1 MSILD
6 DDATIL
12 KKTEEYV
19 NKEMIRLYLE
29 DQLPPHLADE
39 LVKTLIDEFMK
50 NRLVNK
56 RDASYDFCYLYFQRN
71 KGKLGGKNM
80 ECSCMHL
87 WSYLASWGMLRGSS
101 ALLQCSPAVLKELIK
116 YLDLISTSAIWS
128 ADVNTYDSNTK
139 QLIIDVYNKIA
150 SILKNNTQNVPSVTL
165 VTKIMLGVFG
175 CVPAFDTFFT
185 KTFRVLYDDFRS
197 VRDTELSDIMDFYI
211 KHKAI
216 IDKMAIPVIDFGEN
230 PTSYHYKKAKLIDM
244 FGFMVGQHIKL

>member
-6 DDATIL
+6 DDATLL

-19 NKEMIRLYLE
+19 NEEMIRLFLKN
-29 DQLPPHLADE
+29 QLPPHLVDE
-39 LVKTLIDEFMK
+39 LIKSIIDEFMK

-80 ECSCMHL
+80 ECSCIHL

-116 YLDLISTSAIWS
+116 YFDSISNSAIWD
-128 ADVNTYDSNTK
+128 ADVDTYDSKTK

-150 SILKNNTQNVPSVTL
+150 SILKNNTHNAPSVTL

-185 KTFRVLYDDFRS
+185 KTFRVLYDDFKS
-197 VRDTELSDIMDFYI
+197 VRDTELSDINDFYT
-211 KHKAI
+211 KHKVI
-216 IDKMAIPVIDFGEN
+216 IDKIVIPVMDFDGN
-230 PTSYHYKKAKLIDM
+230 PTTYYYKKAKLIDM
-244 FGFMVGQHIKL
+244 FGFMVGQHVKS